1 MKSRLFLTL
10 ITLTFFV
17 TVSAQE
23 ELKVKSLLPSVNDLT
38 ARTQIRKD
46 NGGEPCALVKVV
58 LADNNVSFEC
68 GNLASMIIGD
78 VTFHTNE
85 YWIYLVAGTGG
96 AKHLKVKHPNY
107 PTIDVVFSDFGFST
121 LEPQTTYT
129 LVISKPRKESK
140 FKRTGI
146 YVAPTGHFGMLNAIG
161 ATVGGYIKNF
171 NVEAY
176 YLYGLSSSEEIY
188 WISSVN
194 TGENNSYSYTYSPS
208 MFGANIGYGILL
220 GERFRLTPQI
230 GAGVVAITGKEK
242 SIGDNNPN
250 AVNGYAVD
258 MSFAIK
264 AEFYVAKHFSIGI
277 APAYNIAVSKSDLFT
292 RVSDISSKVKNF
304 GSGFNAKIVLSLNL

>member
-1 MKSRLFLTL
+1 MT
-10 ITLTFFV
+10 T
-17 TVSAQE
+17 SAQK
-23 ELKVKSLLPSVNDLT
+23 ELKVKSFLPSVNDLT
-38 ARTQIRKD
+38 ARTEIRND

-58 LADNNVSFEC
+58 LTDKNVSFEC

-85 YWIYLVAGTGG
+85 YWVYLAAGTGG

-107 PTIDVVFSDFGFST
+107 PTIDVVFSDYGFST

-140 FKRTGI
+140 FKKTGI

-188 WISSVN
+188 
-194 TGENNSYSYTYSPS
+194 
-208 MFGANIGYGILL
+208 
-220 GERFRLTPQI
+220 
-230 GAGVVAITGKEK
+230 
-242 SIGDNNPN
+242 
-250 AVNGYAVD
+250 
-258 MSFAIK
+258 
-264 AEFYVAKHFSIGI
+264 
-277 APAYNIAVSKSDLFT
+277 
-292 RVSDISSKVKNF
+292 
-304 GSGFNAKIVLSLNL
+304 

>member
-1 MKSRLFLTL
+1 MKKVILAILL
-10 ITLTFFV
+10 IFPVASF
-17 TVSAQE
+17 AQE
-23 ELKVKSLLPSVNDLT
+23 ELKVKSSLPSITDLT
-38 ARTQIRKD
+38 ARTEARTD
-46 NGGEPCALVKVV
+46 NEGSLCALVKVV
-58 LADNNVSFEC
+58 LPERDVSFEC
-68 GNLASMIIGD
+68 GNLASLIVGD
-78 VTFHTNE
+78 VSFHINE
-85 YWIYLVAGTGG
+85 YWVYLVAGQYG
-96 AKHLKVKHPNY
+96 AKHLKIKHPSF
-107 PTIDVVFSDFGFST
+107 PTIDVVFRDYGIST
-121 LEPQTTYT
+121 LESQTTYT

-140 FKRTGI
+140 FKKTGI

-161 ATVGGYIKNF
+161 VTAGGYIKNF

-176 YLYGLSSSEEIY
+176 YLYGLSCSEEIY

-230 GAGVVAITGKEK
+230 GAGVVAIKGKEK
-242 SIGDNNPN
+242 LIGDNNPN

-264 AEFYVAKHFSIGI
+264 AEFYVTKHLSIGI
-277 APAYNIAVSKSDLFT
+277 APAYNVAVSKSDLFT

-304 GSGFNAKIVLSLNL
+304 GSGFNAEIVLSINL